1 MLSKAIETNKQR
13 ELTYVRQATIDALTG
28 CKNRRAFDSDIAAL
42 MNDHQP
48 FALALVDID
57 NFKSIND
64 TWGHLNGDIVLRNV
78 AREGLQVLQ
87 PLEISLYRYGGEEF
101 AVVFP
106 AEHIDNA
113 RTLLETW
120 RVNVERRT
128 WREDGLTVTF
138 SAGLG
143 EWNMEP
149 LDKLVVSVD
158 EALYK
163 AKQQG
168 KNRILR
174 ARLQRRNRPL
184 RWAFLFFPA
193 KMKPVSILCDDL
205 HTITVKRLS
214 HRQGRDKD
222 KTSRNTR
229 ATDYEEYRFVLC
241 RRYVHQHAG
250 SAYARCRAEERC

>member
-1 MLSKAIETNKQR
+1 M
-13 ELTYVRQATIDALTG
+13 
-28 CKNRRAFDSDIAAL
+28 
-42 MNDHQP
+42 
-48 FALALVDID
+48 
-57 NFKSIND
+57 
-64 TWGHLNGDIVLRNV
+64 
-78 AREGLQVLQ
+78 
-87 PLEISLYRYGGEEF
+87 
-101 AVVFP
+101 VFP

-138 SAGLG
+138 SAGLAG

-174 ARLQRRNRPL
+174 A
-184 RWAFLFFPA
+184 
-193 KMKPVSILCDDL
+193 
-205 HTITVKRLS
+205 
-214 HRQGRDKD
+214 
-222 KTSRNTR
+222 
-229 ATDYEEYRFVLC
+229 
-241 RRYVHQHAG
+241 
-250 SAYARCRAEERC
+250 

>member
-1 MLSKAIETNKQR
+1 
-13 ELTYVRQATIDALTG
+13 
-28 CKNRRAFDSDIAAL
+28 

-87 PLEISLYRYGGEEF
+87 SLEISLYRYGGEEF

-174 ARLQRRNRPL
+174 A
-184 RWAFLFFPA
+184 
-193 KMKPVSILCDDL
+193 
-205 HTITVKRLS
+205 
-214 HRQGRDKD
+214 
-222 KTSRNTR
+222 
-229 ATDYEEYRFVLC
+229 
-241 RRYVHQHAG
+241 
-250 SAYARCRAEERC
+250 

>member
-1 MLSKAIETNKQR
+1 
-13 ELTYVRQATIDALTG
+13 
-28 CKNRRAFDSDIAAL
+28 

-64 TWGHLNGDIVLRNV
+64 TRGHLNGDIVLRNV

-87 PLEISLYRYGGEEF
+87 PLHVSLYRYGGEEF
-101 AVVFP
+101 AVIFA

-113 RTLLETW
+113 LMLLENW
-120 RVNVERRT
+120 RANVAQRR
-128 WREDGLTVTF
+128 EEGLTVTF

-149 LDKLVVSVD
+149 LEQLVVSVD

-168 KNRILR
+168 KNRIIR
-174 ARLQRRNRPL
+174 
-184 RWAFLFFPA
+184 
-193 KMKPVSILCDDL
+193 
-205 HTITVKRLS
+205 T
-214 HRQGRDKD
+214 
-222 KTSRNTR
+222 
-229 ATDYEEYRFVLC
+229 
-241 RRYVHQHAG
+241 
-250 SAYARCRAEERC
+250 